1 MNKILGLLFVLMVA
15 FNSSFAGLH
24 LAKDSLGIDKKDGV
38 TFILHKVD
46 AKETFYSISKRY
58 NVSIDEIVKNNPE
71 TKDGL
76 KLEQVIRIPYLSN
89 TPSQTNVAQNNTQ
102 PSRSSEK
109 GTIVHTVKPSET
121 MFSISRQYNVKI
133 EDIKSWNNINGTEL
147 NIGQELVIRSNS
159 SDKNNVEQNQNSNTS
174 HTSSNT
180 SQQISSNTVASS
192 GNSIKDVSLETNDAK
207 VVHTVEPTQTLFSIS
222 RMYNVTVDD
231 LKKWNELQQSELSVG
246 QKLIVKRK
254 SEQEIRAEVVPEK
267 KNDITAHDKTE
278 IKEQFESY
286 DESAQRTSKAE
297 VEKAEKAKAPQT
309 QILNSSGGSK
319 IVELGFAEV
328 IEGTDDTKKFRA
340 LHKTAPV
347 GTIIQVKNEMNNLS
361 VFVRVL
367 GTLPNT
373 GTNDKTLI
381 KITKAAYERLGAIDP
396 RFPVEIS
403 YVP

>member
-1 MNKILGLLFVLMVA
+1 MNKIFGLLIVLLLA
-15 FNSSFAGLH
+15 FNSSFAGFNI
-24 LAKDSLGIDKKDGV
+24 AKDSLGIDKKDGL

-46 AKETFYSISKRY
+46 AKETFYSISRRY
-58 NVSIDEIVKNNPE
+58 NVSIDEIVNNNPE
-71 TKDGL
+71 TKEGL
-76 KLEQVIRIPYLSN
+76 RLEQVIRIPYN
-89 TPSQTNVAQNNTQ
+89 QEKPVQTSVAQNS
-102 PSRSSEK
+102 PKAERILEK
-109 GTIVHTVKPSET
+109 GTVIHTVKPSET
-121 MFSISRQYNVKI
+121 LFSISRHYNVKI
-133 EDIKSWNNINGTEL
+133 DDIKSWNNFNGNEL
-147 NIGQELVIRSNS
+147 NIGQELVI
-159 SDKNNVEQNQNSNTS
+159 KNNASEKSSIEQSKTSGTTIQPSTNST
-174 HTSSNT
+174 
-180 SQQISSNTVASS
+180 ASS
-192 GNSIKDVSLETNDAK
+192 ENINKDVPMESTDAK

-222 RMYNVTVDD
+222 RMYNVSVDE

-254 SEQEIRAEVVPEK
+254 SEQEMREEVVPEK

-278 IKEQFESY
+278 IKEQFEDY
-286 DESAQRTSKAE
+286 EASAQRTSKAE
-297 VEKAEKAKAPQT
+297 IEKAEKAKAPQT
-309 QILNSSGGSK
+309 QISNSSGGSK
-319 IVELGFAEV
+319 IIELGFAEV

-373 GTNDKTLI
+373 GSNDKTLI